1 MGLQL
6 YPSKKIINLAK
17 PAGRQNNRGE
27 ADNCTIRRNER
38 PNCVTQYKGR
48 DLEILQ
54 LHIPI
59 SFCEEMYPE
68 RGGEGGW

>member
-1 MGLQL
+1 MVAPVVAGSWWGYSFIQ
-6 YPSKKIINLAK
+6 PKKIINLAK

-27 ADNCTIRRNER
+27 ADNCTIRRNEILD
-38 PNCVTQYKGR
+38 CVTQYKGR

-59 SFCEEMYPE
+59 SFC
-68 RGGEGGW
+68 